1 MHTIPCTGTGGAP
14 VLVWEGEIQAAGLV
28 MRKAENQHLMRCR
41 LLAKAGT
48 WPPHPDLGWSHP
60 LVKRS
65 AAYTH

>member
-1 MHTIPCTGTGGAP
+1 M
-14 VLVWEGEIQAAGLV
+14 LVWEGEIQAAGLV